1 MTDPDLQELLT
12 LTRENNSLLHELV
25 DYVRKISATEYRDA
39 ADLKE
44 FTLNVAA
51 DVLVEMMEEKKK
63 RGIYR
68 DLKFGMKL

>member
-1 MTDPDLQELLT
+1 MTDSDLQELLA

-25 DYVRKISATEYRDA
+25 DYVRKIDSTEYRDA

-51 DVLVEMMEEKKK
+51 DVWVEIMEEKKK

-68 DLKFGMKL
+68 NLKTAMKL

>member
-1 MTDPDLQELLT
+1 MTDPDLQELLA

-25 DYVRKISATEYRDA
+25 DYVRKIGSIEYRDA

-68 DLKFGMKL
+68 NLKSGMKL

>member
-1 MTDPDLQELLT
+1 MTDPDLQELLA

-25 DYVRKISATEYRDA
+25 DYVRKIDSAEYRDA

-68 DLKFGMKL
+68 DLKSSMKL